1 MRLTTWFDNPVD
13 KSVDDD
19 QRVEL
24 GVVYRLELAAMPFAV
39 WNGERFVGP
48 RERFHLRLL
57 ETATRADGGWVER
70 VGGPITGI
78 LLVAEL
84 EVEHCATCD
93 WDVSPSCKPKSHR
106 ITEAMAPN
114 RPLIAAIDEI
124 TAPWL
129 ELEAEARAAA
139 EVGEILV
146 RAFRWESHQGYHYD
160 PSAIEAAALC
170 RRLRQ
175 LGEDDPERIT
185 IETRFP
191 NLVCK
196 LQA

>member
-1 MRLTTWFDNPVD
+1 MRLTTWFDSAVD
-13 KSVDDD
+13 ATGEDG

-39 WNGERFVGP
+39 WNGDRFVGP

-57 ETATRADGGWVER
+57 ETATRAEGGWVEP
-70 VGGPITGI
+70 VGGPITGV

-84 EVEHCATCD
+84 EAEHCATCD

-106 ITEAMAPN
+106 ITDAMVPN
-114 RPLIAAIDEI
+114 RALIAEIDAI

-129 ELEAEARAAA
+129 EAAAEANAAA
-139 EVGEILV
+139 EVAEILM
-146 RAFRWESHQGYHYD
+146 RAFRWEAREGYGYD

-170 RRLRQ
+170 RRLHQ
-175 LGEDDPERIT
+175 LAEDDPERLT